1 MTSYL
6 RRTRTENDVVLS
18 PTFKLEAENFEIKN
32 DVKNQYSSLKLSNYA
47 DIVSKRRAFKLYN
60 KISKKVP

>member
-32 DVKNQYSSLKLSNYA
+32 DVKNQYPSSKLSNCA

-60 KISKKVP
+60 KISKKVT